1 MRPDPANPP
10 HTERASRRSIPRR
23 GPRGFTFLELLV
35 ALAIGGLLLILAL
48 PGYHTAIADLEL
60 RDRVTALTN
69 ALAFAR
75 GEALKRG
82 ARVDVCPSADGTHC
96 ADDGRWERGW
106 ITFADLDGDGDRGD
120 DEPVVRVEP
129 ASQPR
134 ISVRGNRPVRDYVS
148 YTGFGHTRMANG
160 ALQMG
165 TFTIC
170 RAGRNAVEVV
180 LANGG
185 RVRVA
190 RTTVACP

>member
-1 MRPDPANPP
+1 MRLDPAL
-10 HTERASRRSIPRR
+10 RSPGHRPRR
-23 GPRGFTFLELLV
+23 VSAARCAPSGFTFLELIV
-35 ALAIGGLLLILAL
+35 ALTIGGILLTLAL
-48 PGYHTAIADLEL
+48 PGYHTVIADLEL

-82 ARVDVCPSADGTHC
+82 VRVDVCPSADGTRC

-106 ITFADLDGDGDRGD
+106 ITFADTDGDGDRGD
-120 DEPVVRVEP
+120 DEPLLRVEP

-148 YTGFGHTRMANG
+148 YTAFGHTRMASG

-165 TFTIC
+165 TFTVC
-170 RAGRNAVEVV
+170 RSGRPAVEVV

-190 RTTVACP
+190 RTGVTCP